1 MPREKAQA
9 VTAARPKV
17 PMRRLGA
24 HCLVVAMKRGNARGA
39 KGVGHQRWIGS
50 TGVGSTGSG
59 RNLIINGRRQP
70 SHGGTS
76 RMMREYHVRI
86 FEGLG
91 VTTQNLTTTGSAS
104 FFDIF
109 NNTGSTQTSL
119 QITFTGTLF
128 QGGACGGG
136 GTGIQGSGPKPT
148 SGNATCTV
156 SITPTG
162 ASFQWNNINWGSG
175 QSFDFQI
182 ASFSNG
188 DTGTFCSVPGPVV
201 GGGLPGLVQPADV
214 IAWSLWRRAHQ
225 AAAQKSHLKQ
235 KSQL

>member
-1 MPREKAQA
+1 MRVIKAGSLALAIGFISLSGEARADFVVSLTQA
-9 VTAARPKV
+9 TTCQTPN
-17 PMRRLGA
+17 GNGGDW
-24 HCLVVAMKRGNARGA
+24 CLN
-39 KGVGHQRWIGS
+39 
-50 TGVGSTGSG
+50 TTTPF
-59 RNLIINGRRQP
+59 NL
-70 SHGGTS
+70 SS
-76 RMMREYHVRI
+76 
-86 FEGLG
+86 F
-91 VTTQNLTTTGSAS
+91 TTQNLTTTGSSA

>member
-86 FEGLG
+86 CEGLG
-91 VTTQNLTTTGSAS
+91 VQLP
-104 FFDIF
+104 
-109 NNTGSTQTSL
+109 GSTRHTRRPGRGPLASRTMKQASISSTD
-119 QITFTGTLF
+119 
-128 QGGACGGG
+128 QGARKRRAV
-136 GTGIQGSGPKPT
+136 IPKPKAARIAAGKSWQT
-148 SGNATCTV
+148 TM
-156 SITPTG
+156 PPP
-162 ASFQWNNINWGSG
+162 ASLAASSG
-175 QSFDFQI
+175 QRH
-182 ASFSNG
+182 
-188 DTGTFCSVPGPVV
+188 
-201 GGGLPGLVQPADV
+201 
-214 IAWSLWRRAHQ
+214 RRETQ
-225 AAAQKSHLKQ
+225 R
-235 KSQL
+235 

>member
-1 MPREKAQA
+1 MSKPGADPSSGISVGDVLRLPTRHPAYRRREAQSGSRRERENLHGDAKGKAQS

-86 FEGLG
+86 CEGLG
-91 VTTQNLTTTGSAS
+91 VQLPGSTRHRRRVGAQKRFWSTVKLTTR
-104 FFDIF
+104 
-109 NNTGSTQTSL
+109 
-119 QITFTGTLF
+119 
-128 QGGACGGG
+128 
-136 GTGIQGSGPKPT
+136 
-148 SGNATCTV
+148 
-156 SITPTG
+156 G
-162 ASFQWNNINWGSG
+162 ASDEQ
-175 QSFDFQI
+175 
-182 ASFSNG
+182 
-188 DTGTFCSVPGPVV
+188 DT
-201 GGGLPGLVQPADV
+201 
-214 IAWSLWRRAHQ
+214 RN
-225 AAAQKSHLKQ
+225 
-235 KSQL
+235 

>member
-86 FEGLG
+86 CEGLG
-91 VTTQNLTTTGSAS
+91 VQLP
-104 FFDIF
+104 
-109 NNTGSTQTSL
+109 GSTRRPRLLRL
-119 QITFTGTLF
+119 QGR
-128 QGGACGGG
+128 
-136 GTGIQGSGPKPT
+136 
-148 SGNATCTV
+148 
-156 SITPTG
+156 
-162 ASFQWNNINWGSG
+162 
-175 QSFDFQI
+175 
-182 ASFSNG
+182 
-188 DTGTFCSVPGPVV
+188 
-201 GGGLPGLVQPADV
+201 
-214 IAWSLWRRAHQ
+214 AWL
-225 AAAQKSHLKQ
+225 AAAACVRNQTLRPAFDLAQ
-235 KSQL
+235 RALAVE